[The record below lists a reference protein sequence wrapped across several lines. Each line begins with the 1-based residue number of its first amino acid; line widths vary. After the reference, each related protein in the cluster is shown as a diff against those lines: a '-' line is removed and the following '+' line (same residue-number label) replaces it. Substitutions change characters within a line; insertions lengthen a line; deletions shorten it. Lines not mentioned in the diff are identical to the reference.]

1 MGYRKLKISLV
12 LALGALSL
20 AGAAYFAFP
29 DTQPEIRQ
37 VYPNTAALV
46 LDFGDGRVEKFEAIN
61 FVEGDSLFEFM
72 KKTLPERNIKIAYE
86 NYSGLGALIAEIGGR
101 KNGENG
107 KYWQYWVNGN
117 YAQVG
122 ASSYLLHPG
131 DIIEWKF
138 TDQWTREDLN
148 LRPRHYQ

>member
-1 MGYRKLKISLV
+1 MGYGKLKISFA
-12 LALGALSL
+12 LALSALAL
-20 AGAAYFAFP
+20 AGGAYFAFP
-29 DTQPEIRQ
+29 DTQPEVQQ

-46 LDFGDGRVEKFEAIN
+46 LDFGDGRVEKFEALEFAAGEN
-61 FVEGDSLFEFM
+61 LSEFM
-72 KKTLPERNIKIAYE
+72 EKALTEKNIKITHE
-86 NYSGLGALIAEIGGR
+86 SYSGLGTLIVEIDGK

-131 DIIEWKF
+131 DIIEWRF